1 MPFQGA
7 RQERQVLLEM
17 RFGVGSRNDIG
28 GWRRSVGDDGKID
41 LTQSRCLTLSRCEFK
56 LGAYRRWVE
65 GLVLPW

>member
-1 MPFQGA
+1 MLFQGA

-28 GWRRSVGDDGKID
+28 GWRRSVGDDGTID
-41 LTQSRCLTLSRCEFK
+41 LTLSRCEFK